1 MAKRSIWHSW
11 TKERRAAARE
21 ARRVERRRRNMLRA
35 LDAIAGGV
43 HASSFEPR
51 LTRQPQTTAD
61 DDSTAEGRS

>member
-43 HASSFEPR
+43 
-51 LTRQPQTTAD
+51 QPQTTAD